1 METRKTK
8 RQAGIRSICSTYKIQ
23 TELTDL
29 KESREERRMAAADAV
44 GKAFGIIVVVLYFI
58 LGTTF
63 IFFVPEGTM
72 DQYTKPFGLLL
83 YAYGL
88 FRAYKYYRKYFAR

>member
-1 METRKTK
+1 MVTGT
-8 RQAGIRSICSTYKIQ
+8 I
-23 TELTDL
+23 
-29 KESREERRMAAADAV
+29 

-63 IFFVPEGTM
+63 IFFIPEGIPT
-72 DQYTKPFGLLL
+72 QYAIPFGLLL

-88 FRAYKYYRKYFAR
+88 FRAYRYYRKYYTR

>member
-1 METRKTK
+1 MVTE
-8 RQAGIRSICSTYKIQ
+8 SIGKI
-23 TELTDL
+23 
-29 KESREERRMAAADAV
+29 
-44 GKAFGIIVVVLYFI
+44 FGIIMVVLYFI

-63 IFFVPEGTM
+63 IFYIPEERIPE
-72 DQYTKPFGLLL
+72 QYANPFGLLL